1 MSEQPRGTVWE
12 GLRQQHG
19 EVVGE
24 RDPLYIDDP
33 IHDGVVL
40 KYVYKPL
47 EDSEKS
53 LKRARKVKGELR
65 QVVALSIGRIIDCL
79 DEILVV
85 ARDGEIPEGKGG
97 RKLYPQPLKPLAD
110 EGDAPMRFDERLA
123 ESMGFPAEKSRTATN
138 IVRQWFGNN
147 GYLIGDHAGEI
158 SEWLAEV
165 GDEVREEFEET
176 LGKA

>member
-1 MSEQPRGTVWE
+1 MSDQPRGTIWE
-12 GLRQQHG
+12 ALRALHK
-19 EVVGE
+19 EVVAE

-33 IHDGVVL
+33 MHDGIVF

-79 DEILVV
+79 DEIYMV
-85 ARDGEIPEGKGG
+85 APDGEIPEGKGG
-97 RKLYPQPLKPLAD
+97 RKLYAQPLKPLALD
-110 EGDAPMRFDERLA
+110 GEAPMRFDERLA
-123 ESMGFPAEKSRTATN
+123 ESMEFPTEQSRTAVN

-147 GYLIGDHAGEI
+147 GYLIGEHAGEL
-158 SEWLAEV
+158 SEWLTEGV
-165 GDEVREEFEET
+165 DEVRDEFEEQ

>member
-1 MSEQPRGTVWE
+1 MSDEPRGTVWE
-12 GLRQQHG
+12 GLRQQHK
-19 EVVGE
+19 EVVAD

-33 IHDGVVL
+33 VHDGVVL

-79 DEILVV
+79 DEIYIV
-85 ARDGEIPEGKGG
+85 APDGEIPEGKGG
-97 RKLYPQPLKPLAD
+97 RKLYPQPLKPLAH

-123 ESMGFPAEKSRTATN
+123 QSMDFPAEKSHTAAN
-138 IVRQWFGNN
+138 IVRQWFGFN
-147 GYLIGDHAGEI
+147 GYLIGEHAGEL
-158 SEWLAEV
+158 SEWLAEGV
-165 GDEVREEFEET
+165 DEVRDEFEEA